1 MENNHTP
8 FSLEGKTILVTGAS
22 SGIGRSIAVECS
34 KMGAKI
40 VLTARNEARLLETL
54 SLLVGDGHKYI
65 CADLVNE
72 ENIQSM
78 VEGLPELD
86 GIVHNAGMADRMPCK
101 MVKAERMHQLMAANI
116 EGPILLQKH
125 LLKKKKIVQGGSIV
139 FIASRAPFAPAV
151 GNAVYAASKGAMLG
165 YAKCLGLELA
175 PQRIRV
181 NSICPAMVWTDLVAK
196 DAEQTDGNYEELQK
210 KYPLQRFGKPEDVA
224 YLAIY
229 LLSDASSW
237 MTGSQLDITGGGELT
252 LV

>member
-1 MENNHTP
+1 MANNP
-8 FSLEGKTILVTGAS
+8 FSLEGKTVLVTGAS
-22 SGIGRSIAVECS
+22 SGIGRSIAIECS
-34 KMGAKI
+34 RIGATV
-40 VLTARNEARLLETL
+40 VLTARNEARLQETL
-54 SLLVGDGHKYI
+54 SSLDGSGHQYI
-65 CADLVNE
+65 CADLIDE
-72 ENIQSM
+72 ASIQSM
-78 VEGLPELD
+78 VEQLPVLN
-86 GIVHNAGMADRMPCK
+86 GVVHNAGIADRMPCK

-116 EGPILLQKH
+116 EGPVLLQKH
-125 LLKKKKIVQGGSIV
+125 LLKKKRIAQGGAIV

-151 GNAVYAASKGAMLG
+151 GNAIYAASKGAMLG

>member
-1 MENNHTP
+1 MAENKSP
-8 FSLEGKTILVTGAS
+8 FSLQGKTILVTGAS

-34 KMGAKI
+34 KMGAAL
-40 VLTARNEARLLETL
+40 VLTARNEARLQETL
-54 SLLVGDGHKYI
+54 SLLEGDGHQYV
-65 CADLVNE
+65 CADLFNE
-72 ENIQSM
+72 ESIQSL
-78 VEGLPELD
+78 VEGLPLLD

-101 MVKAERMHQLMAANI
+101 MVKADRMQRLMAANF
-116 EGPILLQKH
+116 EGPTLLQKY
-125 LLKKKKIVQGGSIV
+125 LLKKKKIVQGGSVV

-151 GNAVYAASKGAMLG
+151 GNAIYAASKGAILG

-224 YLAIY
+224 YLSIY

-237 MTGSQLDITGGGELT
+237 MTGSQIDITGGGELT
-252 LV
+252 LI

>member
-1 MENNHTP
+1 MTENHNP
-8 FSLEGKTILVTGAS
+8 FSLQGKTVLVTGAS
-22 SGIGRSIAVECS
+22 SGIGRAIAVECS
-34 KMGAKI
+34 KMGASV
-40 VLTARNEARLLETL
+40 VLTARNEARLQETL
-54 SLLVGDGHKYI
+54 SLLEGEGHLYI
-65 CADLVNE
+65 CADLTNE
-72 ENIQSM
+72 ESIQELVEKLPV
-78 VEGLPELD
+78 VEGV
-86 GIVHNAGMADRMPCK
+86 VHNAGMADRMPCK

-116 EGPILLQKH
+116 EGPVLLQKH

-151 GNAVYAASKGAMLG
+151 GNSIYAASKGAMLG

-175 PQRIRV
+175 PQHVRV
-181 NSICPAMVWTDLVAK
+181 NSICPAMVWTELVAK

-237 MTGSQLDITGGGELT
+237 MTGSQIDITGGGELT
-252 LV
+252 LA

>member
-1 MENNHTP
+1 
-8 FSLEGKTILVTGAS
+8 
-22 SGIGRSIAVECS
+22 
-34 KMGAKI
+34 MGATI
-40 VLTARNEARLLETL
+40 VLTARNEGRLQETL
-54 SLLVGDGHKYI
+54 SMLEGNGHQYI
-65 CADLVNE
+65 CADLTDE
-72 ENIQSM
+72 SSIQSM
-78 VEGLPELD
+78 VEELPVLN

-116 EGPILLQKH
+116 EGPVLLQKH

-151 GNAVYAASKGAMLG
+151 GNAIYAASKGAMLG
-165 YAKCLGLELA
+165 YARCLGLELA

-181 NSICPAMVWTDLVAK
+181 NSICPAMVWTELVAK

-224 YLAIY
+224 YLVVY
-229 LLSDASSW
+229 LLSDAASW

>member
-1 MENNHTP
+1 MANNP
-8 FSLEGKTILVTGAS
+8 FSLQGKTILVTGAS
-22 SGIGRSIAVECS
+22 SGIGRSIAIECS
-34 KMGAKI
+34 RMGATI
-40 VLTARNEARLLETL
+40 VLSARNESRLQETL
-54 SLLVGDGHKYI
+54 SLLDGNGHLYI
-65 CADLVNE
+65 CADLTDE
-72 ENIQSM
+72 ASIQSL
-78 VEGLPELD
+78 VEKLPVLD

-101 MVKAERMHQLMAANI
+101 MVKAERMHQLMAANL
-116 EGPILLQKH
+116 EGPVLLQKH

-151 GNAVYAASKGAMLG
+151 GNAIYAASKGAMLG

-196 DAEQTDGNYEELQK
+196 DAQQTEGNYEELQK

-224 YLAIY
+224 YLAVY
-229 LLSDASSW
+229 LLSEASSW
-237 MTGSQLDITGGGELT
+237 MTGSQLDLTGGGELT